1 MNDKMY
7 EMLRKRINKLEK
19 SNEKINE
26 KLDLIIQCINDLY
39 DDDEDDEDDDDC
51 DDCDDED
58 EHGWDWVKDFQYH
71 FID

>member
-19 SNEKINE
+19 SNEKINK

-39 DDDEDDEDDDDC
+39 DDDDEDYEDD

-58 EHGWDWVKDFQYH
+58 EHGYDWVKDFQYH